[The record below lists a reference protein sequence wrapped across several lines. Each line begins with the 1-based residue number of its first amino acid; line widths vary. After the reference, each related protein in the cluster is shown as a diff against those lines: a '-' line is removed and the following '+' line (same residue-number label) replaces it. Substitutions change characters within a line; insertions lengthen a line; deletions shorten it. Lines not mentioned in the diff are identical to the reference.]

1 MFSFKQRKT
10 ENNMAKNN
18 DYDAKSVN
26 TIGAGTIVKGD
37 ITSDGDFRIVG
48 KLIGT
53 IQSKGKVVIGKN
65 GSVEGDVFCKN
76 ADVSGIVIGTMK
88 VDELLS
94 LTSSSSLE
102 GQVSVGKI
110 SIEAGAKFSGQCN
123 MSNTNAQAKGKK

>member
-1 MFSFKQRKT
+1 
-10 ENNMAKNN
+10 MAKNN
-18 DYDAKSVN
+18 DYDTNSIN

-65 GSVEGDVFCKN
+65 GSVEGDIICKN
-76 ADVSGIVIGTMK
+76 ADVSGHVKGSVK

-94 LTSSSSLE
+94 LAATSKME
-102 GQVSVGKI
+102 GDVVTSRI
-110 SIEAGAKFSGQCN
+110 AIEAGAVFSGQCH
-123 MSNTNAQAKGKK
+123 MSNVNETTKGKK